1 MLPVED
7 VLPAVLSALDAG
19 SNAVLIAPPGAGKT
33 TLAPLRLREAR
44 WATGRILLLAP
55 RRLAARGAAARMAA
69 LLGERPGETVG
80 YRVRLES
87 RVSARTRI
95 EVVTEGV
102 FTRQILDDPSLEG
115 VSAVLFDEFHERSLE
130 ADLALALALDAQAGL
145 RPDLRLLVMSAT
157 LEGERVAGLL
167 GGAPVLRSQGRQF
180 PIEDRYLGRRPD
192 LPIELQ
198 AADAA
203 RRALGEQAGSVLV
216 FLPGASEIARAARR
230 LEETLRD
237 PAVSVHPLHGGLELA
252 AQDAAI
258 APAGSGRRKIVL
270 ATAIAETSL
279 TIEGVGAVVDC
290 GLARRARHEPA
301 IGVTRLETG
310 RVSQAAAAQR
320 RGRAGRTGPG
330 VCYRLW
336 DEQETAALAPFDP
349 PEMLAADLAP
359 LALTLAAWGVRD
371 PGQLSFLDPP
381 PKGAWAE
388 AIEQLSRLG
397 ALDSAGALSAHGR
410 AMERFGLPPRL
421 AHMLLAAGARGQ
433 AGLAARIA
441 AVLSERGLGGTST
454 DVFQRLGAFGADR
467 GARAQAMRGLARR
480 WAEAAGGALAE
491 GDDAEAAEVLAL
503 AFPDRVAK
511 ARGAPGE
518 FLLANGRGA
527 RLDPADPLAAAPFLV
542 VGDLQGAAG
551 QARITLA
558 ARLDAAGLQAAFGD
572 AIVRADVAA
581 YDKTSRSVIA
591 RRQARLGAI
600 LLQDAP
606 LPAPPAEVVRE
617 ALLDAVRREGIGL
630 LPWPEAARAFQARVA
645 FARTLRPDAFA
656 DLSDAGL
663 QARLADWLTP
673 ALVGVRSLDAVS
685 PEALVRA
692 LEGLIDWP
700 ARQTLD
706 RLAPATFETPAG
718 SRLSIDYAGE
728 AGPVLSVRVQELFGL
743 DRHPSVGEGQTPLSL
758 HLLSPAHRPVQVTRD
773 LPGFWRGSY
782 AAVRVE
788 MKARYP
794 KHPWPENPLAA
805 PPTTRAK
812 PRGS

>member
-192 LPIELQ
+192 LRIELQ

-258 APAGSGRRKIVL
+258 ASAGSGRRKIVL

-480 WAEAAGGALAE
+480 WAEAAGGALAD

-511 ARGAPGE
+511 ARGAAGE

-606 LPAPPAEVVRE
+606 LPAPPAQVVRE
-617 ALLDAVRREGIGL
+617 AVLDAVRREGIGL

-673 ALVGVRSLDAVS
+673 ALEGVRSLDAVS

-692 LEGLIDWP
+692 LEELIDWP
-700 ARQTLD
+700 TRQTLD

>member
-1 MLPVED
+1 VLPVED

-192 LPIELQ
+192 LRIELQ

-216 FLPGASEIARAARR
+216 FLPGASEIARTARR

-258 APAGSGRRKIVL
+258 ASAGSGRRKIVL

-480 WAEAAGGALAE
+480 WAEAAGGALAD

-511 ARGAPGE
+511 ARGAAGE

-572 AIVRADVAA
+572 AIMRADVAA

-606 LPAPPAEVVRE
+606 LPAPPAQVVRE
-617 ALLDAVRREGIGL
+617 AVLDAVRREGIGL

-673 ALVGVRSLDAVS
+673 ALEGVRSLDAVS

-700 ARQTLD
+700 TRQTLD